1 MLSRFTSKGVGKKKI
16 ICKNEVLSYMSVNS
30 HGSEVMQWNHP
41 HIDLVILLSKYSS

>member
-1 MLSRFTSKGVGKKKI
+1 MLSRFTSKSLGKKRF
-16 ICKNEVLSYMSVNS
+16 ICKNEVLSYLLVNS

>member
-1 MLSRFTSKGVGKKKI
+1 MF

-41 HIDLVILLSKYSS
+41 RIDLVVLLSKYSS